1 MDPALKQS
9 PKKPTPTKT
18 TPIKASPAKHAAEEW
33 WGGWSGSW
41 SWHEPSSWYGWDWAT
56 ESWCQQDWGGSWASS
71 PAKQSR
77 SPKNSKTPK
86 KFSPKPAPAAEQS
99 QLDAAA
105 EQSQQARAMLQ
116 RPLTSIMETMQVDEQ
131 AKDVEK
137 ELEEIMDDVLQ
148 KGVSDD
154 KLALRSMDSASTLAL
169 GSGLSSDTLGES
181 SQPAPATPALSRR
194 SSGECS
200 EATLQQY
207 LDEVYA
213 DSHRGRSPRER
224 GLCKLE
230 EEVDGPMES
239 KQRITAGQPTAS
251 NPEVTASQPMASN
264 PEVTSGQPVASNPQ
278 VTSGQPVKV
287 TGTIPETTDQPVHSK
302 QQGNQPAQVPGTIL
316 ETADQP
322 MHSKQ
327 QGNQPAQVPSTM
339 VETAD
344 QPMHSKQQGNQP
356 AQVPSTMA
364 ETADQP
370 VHSKQ
375 QESTDSSWRCDKYGH
390 ELKPTAL
397 YARFYR
403 SGRSHALSIECMA
416 VPFKTIKAGA

>member
-18 TPIKASPAKHAAEEW
+18 TPIKASPVKHAAEEW

-41 SWHEPSSWYGWDWAT
+41 SWHEPTSWYGWGWGT
-56 ESWCQQDWGGSWASS
+56 ESWSQQDWGGSWAGS

-77 SPKNSKTPK
+77 SPKKSKTPK

-131 AKDVEK
+131 AEDVEK
-137 ELEEIMDDVLQ
+137 ELDEIMDDVLQ

-181 SQPAPATPALSRR
+181 SQPAPATPALSTR
-194 SSGECS
+194 SSECS
-200 EATLQQY
+200 SATLQRY
-207 LDEVYA
+207 LDEAYA

-230 EEVDGPMES
+230 EEVDGAMES
-239 KQRITAGQPTAS
+239 KRHMTAG
-251 NPEVTASQPMASN
+251 QPMASN
-264 PEVTSGQPVASNPQ
+264 PEITSGQPVASNPQ
-278 VTSGQPVKV
+278 VTSGQPAQVP
-287 TGTIPETTDQPVHSK
+287 GTIPETTDQPVHSK
-302 QQGNQPAQVPGTIL
+302 QQGNQPAQVPSTMA

-327 QGNQPAQVPSTM
+327 QGNQPAQVASTM
-339 VETAD
+339 AETAD

-375 QESTDSSWRCDKYGH
+375 QESTDSSWRCDKYGN

-403 SGRSHALSIECMA
+403 SGRSHALSIECMVMA